1 MKRQFIFLG
10 VSGFLGLMILG
21 IWASVEAES
30 QPVPPKFSIIKNV
43 AEFNLVIDKEPIS
56 GSDVKAIDQPPDSRQ
71 KIIGGD
77 DRIPMTSRKN
87 PWSSVGKIEMLDAD
101 GNGYSCTGT
110 LISEDEVLTN
120 AHCIVNPE
128 TRKAYQKIKFLP
140 NLING
145 ILRDQNDIADAT
157 HIAIGTNFPTGTLKD
172 FVDDWAV
179 VKLNKPLGKKYGHLK
194 LKSIPSFDLVGDTE
208 QFALVGYSGD
218 FPNPNKKG
226 FEEFTAGETM
236 TAGVHD
242 GCSILRQ
249 KDNLLYHNC
258 DTTKG
263 ASGGAIIGQIGSDY
277 YVFALHSGSDK
288 VNGLLLNR
296 AVNISRIR

>member
-30 QPVPPKFSIIKNV
+30 QPVPPKFSIVKNL
-43 AEFNLVIDKEPIS
+43 AGFNLVIDKKPIS
-56 GSDVKAIDQPPDSRQ
+56 ASDLKAIDQPPDSRQ
-71 KIIGGD
+71 SIVGKD
-77 DRIPMTSRKN
+77 DRIAMTSRKN
-87 PWSSVGKIEMLDAD
+87 PWSSVGKIEMLDAN

-110 LISEDEVLTN
+110 LISESEILTN
-120 AHCIVNPE
+120 AHCIVSPE
-128 TRKAYQKIKFLP
+128 THKAYHSIAFLP

-145 ILRDQNDIADAT
+145 VLRDQNDIAYGTDVT
-157 HIAIGTNFPTGTLKD
+157 IGTDFPTGTLKD

-179 VKLNKPLGKKYGHLK
+179 VKLNKPLGKKYGYLK

-218 FPNPNKKG
+218 FPNPNKQG
-226 FEEFTAGETM
+226 FEDLTAGQSM
-236 TAGVHD
+236 TAGVHL
-242 GCSILRQ
+242 GCSILKQ

-296 AVNISRIR
+296 AVDISRIR